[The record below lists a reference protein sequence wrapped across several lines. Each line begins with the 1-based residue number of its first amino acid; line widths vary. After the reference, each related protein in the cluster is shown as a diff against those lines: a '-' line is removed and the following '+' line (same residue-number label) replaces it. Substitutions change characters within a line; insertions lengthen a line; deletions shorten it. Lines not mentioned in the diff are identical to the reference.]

1 MTKCLNI
8 FLSTLNRNRH
18 FINIKGD
25 LHIPSNFKGDLTAAV
40 RISKNKGA
48 RMFLKE
54 IK

>member
-1 MTKCLNI
+1 MESVLTISPYVGHTARVFNE
-8 FLSTLNRNRH
+8 
-18 FINIKGD
+18 GD

-54 IK
+54 RWPP